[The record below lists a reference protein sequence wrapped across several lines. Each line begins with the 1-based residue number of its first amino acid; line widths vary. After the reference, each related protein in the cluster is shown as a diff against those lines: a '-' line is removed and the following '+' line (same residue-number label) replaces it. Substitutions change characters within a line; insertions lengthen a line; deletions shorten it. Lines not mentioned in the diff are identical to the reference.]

1 MLLQYASDHSCW
13 RQKDAALYLVTSLAN
28 KGQTQRHG
36 ITQTSSLVS
45 LPDFTSQHIIPE
57 LEKPNGNFLINF

>member
-1 MLLQYASDHSCW
+1 MLLQYASDPTSW

-36 ITQTSSLVS
+36 VTQTSTLVP
-45 LPDFTSQHIIPE
+45 LPEFTTQHIIPE
-57 LEKPNGNFLINF
+57 LEKPNGNVCNF